1 MLAQLCRA
9 VEVGEAA
16 VAATETAEPGGGG
29 EDGGGAGEELGEAMR
44 CLDMC
49 SIMGAPAELVQEFA
63 GVVEPLLRARLPP
76 YRLACGALTLPAAL
90 PPELVP
96 ERRGAPVARV
106 EAMPV
111 REFRKKHFKLD
122 VPVVITGAA
131 RDWPALRKWRD
142 LHALAG
148 RYGHRHVP
156 LEVGDYD
163 DAGWREEVMPFGRFI
178 DRHLGPPP
186 PGGKRPPVGYLAQHH
201 LFEQFPELL
210 EDFGVPDYC
219 EAGGG
224 CQKCNAWVGPAGT
237 VTPLHFDS
245 YDNLLTQICGYKY
258 VKLYSQKDSKYR
270 EFVRPTHSS
279 RPLVG
284 PALTTRPAVYRSKAP
299 WTQQRTWPGAEEGAP
314 APPAPATAAGGAAGR
329 LGAQGNISLVDVDA
343 PDHVNDDKFPLFKHA
358 TLQECLLGP
367 GDMLYIPNRYWH
379 HVRSLTTSISVNF
392 LF

>member
-1 MLAQLCRA
+1 M
-9 VEVGEAA
+9 
-16 VAATETAEPGGGG
+16 
-29 EDGGGAGEELGEAMR
+29 LGEAMR

-49 SIMGAPAELVQEFA
+49 SIMGGPAELVQEFA
-63 GVVEPLLRARLPP
+63 GVVEPLVRARLPP
-76 YRLACGALTLPAAL
+76 YRLACGALTLPTAL

-163 DAGWREEVMPFGRFI
+163 DAGWREEVMPFGRFV

-186 PGGKRPPVGYLAQHH
+186 PGGERPPVGYLAQHH

-270 EFVRPTHSS
+270 ESVVSASHSVPPGGRARS
-279 RPLVG
+279 DTPPPQCTGPRRRGRSSGPG
-284 PALTTRPAVYRSKAP
+284 PAPRRGPRRRPRRRLGGRRGGSGRRETSAWSTWTRRITSTTKPFRCSSTRRYRSAFWVP
-299 WTQQRTWPGAEEGAP
+299 GTCCTSRTGTG
-314 APPAPATAAGGAAGR
+314 
-329 LGAQGNISLVDVDA
+329 
-343 PDHVNDDKFPLFKHA
+343 
-358 TLQECLLGP
+358 
-367 GDMLYIPNRYWH
+367 
-379 HVRSLTTSISVNF
+379 TTF
-392 LF
+392 EA